1 MAFIVHELCSFL
13 WRLCLGLLDM
23 VLSNSLFLSI
33 HSPAQ
38 RTPVN
43 RTTIAL
49 FSNEILRAVKAFRI
63 LLIIHLGGIW
73 FVKTK
78 LLSVV
83 RFMSLEPHSSN
94 YNVWFINHIPIGF
107 QNCNI
112 FILVWFI
119 TFLWI
124 VQIIYIDWK
133 SSKNL
138 KNYNNLRNEQK

>member
-43 RTTIAL
+43 RTIIAL

-63 LLIIHLGGIW
+63 LLIYSLRGHLVRGRLNY
-73 FVKTK
+73 F
-78 LLSVV
+78 LLLDSC
-83 RFMSLEPHSSN
+83 P
-94 YNVWFINHIPIGF
+94 WNHILAITMFGS
-107 QNCNI
+107 
-112 FILVWFI
+112 LI
-119 TFLWI
+119 TFLSGFKT
-124 VQIIYIDWK
+124 VTFLYLFG
-133 SSKNL
+133 S
-138 KNYNNLRNEQK
+138 